1 MKEYPIS
8 SIIVGRAQH
17 LNSNAQSEQ
26 ERIQNSFCVKLREEF
41 SGVQILT
48 HNEGF
53 TTKQARFELERAGL
67 PSHGPVDDLS
77 AAIILQDYLDNK

>member
-1 MKEYPIS
+1 MREY
-8 SIIVGRAQH
+8 SINSIVVGQAQH
-17 LNSNAQSEQ
+17 LNSNAQSQQ
-26 ERIQNSFCVKLREEF
+26 ERIQNSFCAELRGEF
-41 SGVQILT
+41 PEVQILT

-77 AAIILQDYLDNK
+77 AAIILQDYLDNQ

>member
-1 MKEYPIS
+1 MNEYSIS

-17 LNSNAQSEQ
+17 LNSNEQSEQ
-26 ERIQNSFCVKLREEF
+26 ERIQNSFCTELRGEF
-41 SGVQILT
+41 PAVQIFT

-53 TTKQARFELERAGL
+53 TTKQARFELEQAGL

-77 AAIILQDYLDNK
+77 AAIILQDYLDNQ